1 MTSTLPMF
9 PLELVAFPGEELA
22 IHIFENRYIQL
33 LDDCENENGTFGI
46 PTYVNNQM
54 RYGTEMQLLEVV
66 KRYDS
71 GSSDIRCLGLR
82 TFELTD
88 FYKTLGDKLYAGAS
102 VRFIEDVDDSDASLR
117 SRFITLLKAF
127 YDELDIETPMI
138 DPRTIRSY
146 TLAHKMGL
154 TLDQEYELLQITS
167 EKMRYQFLIDHLS
180 VIVPTIK
187 SINRTKELI
196 KLNGHF
202 KNFNPLDFKDF
213 MNN

>member
-46 PTYVNNQM
+46 PTYINNRM

-88 FYKTLGDKLYAGAS
+88 FYKKLGDKLYAGAS
-102 VRFIEDVDDSDASLR
+102 VRFINDIDDSDVSLR
-117 SRFITLLKAF
+117 TTFIKLLIAF
-127 YDELDIETPMI
+127 YNELDIDTPTI
-138 DPRTIRSY
+138 DPLTITSY

-154 TLDQEYELLQITS
+154 TLDQEYELLQIAS
-167 EKMRYQFLIDHLS
+167 EKMRYQFLIDHLN

-213 MNN
+213 TK